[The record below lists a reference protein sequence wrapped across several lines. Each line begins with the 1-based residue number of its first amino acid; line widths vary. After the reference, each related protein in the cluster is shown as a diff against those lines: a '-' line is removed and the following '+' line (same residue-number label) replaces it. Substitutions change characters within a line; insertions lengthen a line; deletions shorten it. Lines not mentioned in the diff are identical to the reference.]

1 MRIKSALSV
10 PHTTCHI
17 SAAASL
23 CTLIDFPVGHV
34 ISALPACSCLHPAP
48 PLAPSSVWAAPL
60 AYAQSIV
67 YSSFVVAK
75 CGLKMARKTAKLINF
90 HLGQLQMTSWLN
102 LSSSPLSSLLF
113 SPLCSFLFSAFSCL
127 LFSYSSF
134 PFSSASSFPSLP
146 RPFKCPH

>member
-34 ISALPACSCLHPAP
+34 ISALPACSCLHPRSLRAWI
-48 PLAPSSVWAAPL
+48 VPL

-102 LSSSPLSSLLF
+102 LSSSPLTSLLF

-134 PFSSASSFPSLP
+134 PFPSASSFPSLP